1 MTSRPL
7 NGKVIPVL
15 AIAVTAALAAAGA
28 FSASQYAQGNIEA
41 RVSATE
47 RGIDGLAPVIRSIDQ
62 RLARLEG
69 YARARRR
76 AERER

>member
-1 MTSRPL
+1 MTSPL
-7 NGKVIPVL
+7 NGKLLP
-15 AIAVTAALAAAGA
+15 IAVTALLAAAGA
-28 FSASQYAQGNIEA
+28 FGASQWTQGNIAA
-41 RVSATE
+41 RVSANE

-76 AERER
+76 DERER